1 MALKD
6 KYYCWQCDKLQPWWR
21 FSFLDIDKFDA
32 GTLQWINCVKHY
44 NVGVSK
50 DQMLQNTVLRHR
62 IERLLKKVNMSD
74 KNIHTMR
81 DTLFATMDKLLKNE
95 IDVPRALAIVS
106 VAQTIVNSAKVEIE
120 FQKLIDPDGRKSQF
134 LLPEQTE

>member
-1 MALKD
+1 
-6 KYYCWQCDKLQPWWR
+6 
-21 FSFLDIDKFDA
+21 
-32 GTLQWINCVKHY
+32 
-44 NVGVSK
+44 
-50 DQMLQNTVLRHR
+50 
-62 IERLLKKVNMSD
+62 MSD